1 MLIPIKLDIEIE
13 GQRLKE
19 NFLWDKNEPYIT
31 REAFAKLLV
40 DENNLS
46 QIFENDIVQQMKR
59 QVKDFRGYKVMTT

>member
-1 MLIPIKLDIEIE
+1 M
-13 GQRLKE
+13 KE

-31 REAFAKLLV
+31 LEAFAKLLV